1 MGNIVRD
8 INVPETARIYGNYY
22 PGRNKIIKQEFWKL
36 AKRKTIYMNTPDYVA
51 YRYKILDGK
60 FAEYRYETATFTICR
75 DYDTNGDYCIWGL
88 EIAINEGSFISGTK
102 DLIKYILEHEIY
114 EAWLMLNSKDNNEDF
129 DICHLL
135 ARKHEYRLA
144 VADGNGLRLL
154 KYHKLCV
161 SNSDNC
167 MQQTEE
173 FQYAYDL
180 ALKRRPTSQLEK
192 VYIE

>member
-1 MGNIVRD
+1 MESMQI
-8 INVPETARIYGNYY
+8 EL
-22 PGRNKIIKQEFWKL
+22 K
-36 AKRKTIYMNTPDYVA
+36 
-51 YRYKILDGK
+51 DGVL
-60 FAEYRYETATFTICR
+60 ICR
-75 DYDTNGDYCIWGL
+75 LNRPEKHNCLNHEIFEGL

-102 DLIKYILEHEIY
+102 DLVKYILEHEIY

-180 ALKRRPTSQLEK
+180 ALKRRPTPQLER